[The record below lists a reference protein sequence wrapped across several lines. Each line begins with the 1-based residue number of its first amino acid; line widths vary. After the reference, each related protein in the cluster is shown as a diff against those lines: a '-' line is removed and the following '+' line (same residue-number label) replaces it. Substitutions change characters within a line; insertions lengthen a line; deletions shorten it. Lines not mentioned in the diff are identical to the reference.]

1 MAAPRPN
8 LDYAPFMVLTRR
20 QLTPAAGLLAL
31 VGLIACPSLAQP
43 SAAPAKPPTPPGRA
57 EVPATSQPSQDQI
70 DKRIE
75 RVKQGAAARRARRE
89 QRQRDTRRA
98 MRKRLARALGGEP
111 VTPEIKKELQLHGQR
126 TARLRRI
133 RLVAATKGNYDAVVR
148 TDRAL
153 ARESS
158 RHDRWWRER
167 HQERMAG
174 QPEEQTQ

>member
-1 MAAPRPN
+1 MPS
-8 LDYAPFMVLTRR
+8 LTQR
-20 QLTPAAGLLAL
+20 LTPAAGLLTL
-31 VGLIACPSLAQP
+31 VGLMAGSTLAQP
-43 SAAPAKPPTPPGRA
+43 SAATARPPAPTAQAQP
-57 EVPATSQPSQDQI
+57 PATTQPSQDQI

-75 RVKQGAAARRARRE
+75 RVKQGGAARKAKRE

-111 VTPEIKKELQLHGQR
+111 ITPEIKEELQLHGQR

-167 HQERMAG
+167 HQKRMAE
-174 QPEEQTQ
+174 QPEEPTK